1 MTPNPAQVAY
11 LATQRLGRLATLN
24 PRTGLLHNSP
34 VTFWYDEESNAFVI
48 GGRAMGE
55 TRKFANVEATG
66 VATLVVDD
74 VVDPTTWVVRGV
86 EIRGSAEALRGIT
99 HGPATSA
106 PRRSASIRL
115 ASSAGDSTSPEASAP
130 PAVRALAQ
138 LSHGRRAHCVRSG
151 PVVVVGD
158 QSR

>member
-99 HGPATSA
+99 PRAGYFSA
-106 PRRSASIRL
+106 EEIRIHPTRIVSWGL
-115 ASSAGDSTSPEASAP
+115 DES
-130 PAVRALAQ
+130 
-138 LSHGRRAHCVRSG
+138 
-151 PVVVVGD
+151 
-158 QSR
+158 